1 MDLAGFPRPGRIIMC
16 PSLTRRRTVLFG
28 LLLLSFAP
36 LVNAQWTLER
46 SIERAISVSP
56 ELDAAAARVE
66 ARRAAA
72 RQAGAWPNPT
82 VELKA
87 DNAIAR
93 ERGGDSHELSE
104 LAITQ
109 PLSLGLSAAR
119 EAAADARTLMETE
132 ALRAERLNLEYRVA
146 GAYHRL
152 QRAQGLLDQARQ
164 ASREA
169 DDFASIAE
177 RRAAQGDISR
187 RETLRLQLLASEA
200 QQAIEAAEG
209 EWQEARSAF
218 ATLLDLAPQ
227 QIDDLPAL
235 AEVPEPHPLTHWTGS
250 LESHPNLQI
259 QQANLTTIL
268 ADRSVARAERLPQ
281 LGVRVFAERD
291 LVDGR
296 RESVTGI
303 GLSLEIP
310 LWDRRQG
317 RLDEL
322 AATTT
327 ETQARLSGEHRQLL
341 SRVQVQ
347 HQHLT
352 HLVAQ
357 ARHQRGSVLEPAR
370 EILDLSSKGYLSGE
384 LDLLALVEA
393 MHTVRQAESR
403 YLQLLAD
410 AWLELAALRAG
421 AGDFIVSTD
430 SE

>member
-1 MDLAGFPRPGRIIMC
+1 MYPCLAR
-16 PSLTRRRTVLFG
+16 TRSAVFG
-28 LLLLSFAP
+28 LLLLSLTP
-36 LVNAQWTLER
+36 LANAQWTLER
-46 SIERAISVSP
+46 SIEHALSVAP
-56 ELDAAAARVE
+56 ELDAAGARIE

-82 VELKA
+82 LELRA
-87 DNAIAR
+87 DNAMAR
-93 ERGGDSHELSE
+93 KRGGDTHEFSE
-104 LAITQ
+104 LAIMQ
-109 PLSLGLSAAR
+109 PVPLGLSSAR
-119 EAAADARTLMETE
+119 QVAGEARALVETE

-146 GAYHRL
+146 TAYHRL
-152 QRAQGLLDQARQ
+152 QVAQALLAQARK
-164 ASREA
+164 AAREA
-169 DDFASIAE
+169 AGFVGIAE

-200 QQAIEAAEG
+200 QQAIESAEG

-218 ATLLDLAPQ
+218 AALLNLAPEG
-227 QIDDLPAL
+227 IDDLPAL
-235 AEVPEPHPLTHWTGS
+235 EEVPEPHALTHWTVS
-250 LESHPNLQI
+250 LDAHPSLQI
-259 QQANLTTIL
+259 QQANLTTL
-268 ADRSVARAERLPQ
+268 FAERRVARAERLPQ

-296 RESVTGI
+296 RETVTGL
-303 GLSLEIP
+303 GLALEIP

-322 AATTT
+322 AATTA

-341 SRVQVQ
+341 SRLQVQ

-370 EILDLSSKGYLSGE
+370 EILELSSKGYLSGE
-384 LDLLALVEA
+384 LNLLALVEA
-393 MHTVRQAESR
+393 MHTVRQAENR
-403 YLQLLAD
+403 HLQLLAD
-410 AWLELAALRAG
+410 AWQELAALRLS
-421 AGDFIVSTD
+421 AGDLLVSID